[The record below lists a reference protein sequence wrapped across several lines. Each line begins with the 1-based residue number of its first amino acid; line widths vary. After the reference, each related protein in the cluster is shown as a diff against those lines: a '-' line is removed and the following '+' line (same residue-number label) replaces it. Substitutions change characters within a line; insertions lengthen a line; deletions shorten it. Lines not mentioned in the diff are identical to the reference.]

1 MITVKQVTTKK
12 EQKAFLDFPLDLY
25 AGNPCFVPP
34 LYMDEKKIFRP
45 DYVYSD
51 CCDFVCF
58 LAYKDG
64 AVAGRI
70 MAIIQK
76 AANEKN
82 GEKRARFCRFDA
94 IDDFE
99 VSKALFEAAEKWA
112 KEKGMDTVCGPLNF
126 SDLEREGLL
135 IEGFDQQAT
144 FEENYNA
151 PYYGEHIERLGYE
164 KEVDWVGFRLYGA
177 ESPEAMAELEQLSD
191 FIFRRYKLHL
201 GPSKSGSD
209 FLKRYADGIF
219 ELIDKSYEGLYGTVP
234 FTKGMRKLMLENFKL
249 VVDPKYVAVVLD
261 ENDRMVCF
269 GITFPALAGALAG
282 GRGKLTPGTALRLL
296 KALKKPDAID
306 LCLVGVDPE
315 YANRGV
321 SAVFSVAI
329 MKMLRDNPNLR
340 FADTNLNLEDNY
352 AILNQ
357 WKRFRK
363 EQVKRYRSYVKRLSF

>member
-1 MITVKQVTTKK
+1 MITVREVKTKK

-34 LYMDEKKIFRP
+34 LYMDEKKIFRS
-45 DYVYSD
+45 DYVYND
-51 CCDFVCF
+51 CCDAAYF

-64 AVAGRI
+64 FVAGRI
-70 MAIIQK
+70 QGIIQK

-99 VSKALFEAAEKWA
+99 VSKALFAAAEKWA
-112 KEKGMDTVCGPLNF
+112 LDKGMDTVCGPLGF

-135 IEGFDQQAT
+135 VEGFDQQAT

-151 PYYGEHIERLGYE
+151 PYYGEHIEKLGYV
-164 KEVDWVGFRLYGA
+164 KEVDWLGFRLYGA
-177 ESPEAMAELEQLSD
+177 DSPETMEEMEQLSD

-201 GPSKSGSD
+201 GPSKNATD
-209 FLKRYADGIF
+209 FLNRYADGIF
-219 ELIDKSYEGLYGTVP
+219 SLLDKSYEGLYGTVP
-234 FTKGMRKLMLENFKL
+234 FTEGMKKLMIDNFKL
-249 VVDPKYVAVVLD
+249 VIDPKYVAVVLD
-261 ENDRMVCF
+261 ENEKVVCF
-269 GITFPALAGALAG
+269 GLAFPALAGALAG
-282 GRGKLTPGTALRLL
+282 GRGKLTPVTAVRLL
-296 KALKKPDAID
+296 KALKRPDAID

-321 SAVFSVAI
+321 SSVFSVAI
-329 MKMLRDNPNLR
+329 MKMLRDNPRLR

-357 WKRFRK
+357 WRRFRK
-363 EQVKRYRSYVKRLSF
+363 EQVKRYRSYVKKLV